1 MATPD
6 AYTLLAIRVIPR
18 AKRDEIAG
26 ERAGRL
32 LVRTTASP
40 TDDQANVAVCKQVAK
55 YLGVSA
61 RQIEITSGHR
71 SRDKVLRIS
80 HDNKKLGVDPLSGTR
95 GFG

>member
-6 AYTLLAIRVIPR
+6 GDILLGVRVIPR
-18 AKRDEIAG
+18 AKRNEVGG

-40 TDDQANVAVCKQVAK
+40 VDGRANVAVCKQVAA

-61 RQIEITSGHR
+61 RHVDVASGHR
-71 SRDKVLRIS
+71 SRDKVLRIRP
-80 HDNKKLGVDPLSGTR
+80 DAR
-95 GFG
+95 